1 MTSKGFL
8 IHAYNN
14 TEIDYGTMAL
24 CSSLLIK
31 KNLSTNDV
39 ALVTNTDTLDWM
51 IKCHGESLLD
61 RAFDHIMMVDI
72 DRNVPDRTF
81 SDGRYTQKIIPY
93 YNTNRGN
100 SLDLSPFDETILL
113 DADYM
118 VLDSSFD
125 TVWGCDEDILINRV
139 ATNLGFAK
147 DLAGFDLRLNEKG
160 IPLFWATA
168 VFMRK
173 SNRAETLF
181 KLLNFI
187 KENYSYYQNLYGFIS
202 SGYFRNDFAMSIAI
216 HMLNGQLETD
226 NVKSLPISNMLVAT
240 EYDDMVD
247 FKDGTAF
254 FISSGAEGNHQLHKV
269 YSNVHVMNKWAIG
282 RMSQRI
288 IAYAI
293 S

>member
-1 MTSKGFL
+1 
-8 IHAYNN
+8 
-14 TEIDYGTMAL
+14 
-24 CSSLLIK
+24 
-31 KNLSTNDV
+31 
-39 ALVTNTDTLDWM
+39 
-51 IKCHGESLLD
+51 
-61 RAFDHIMMVDI
+61 
-72 DRNVPDRTF
+72 
-81 SDGRYTQKIIPY
+81 
-93 YNTNRGN
+93 
-100 SLDLSPFDETILL
+100 
-113 DADYM
+113 M